1 MFDGYYF
8 FSEVLLAFDDEGG
21 LAWHASLRFDNDL
34 TDDLTPHAAE
44 LVSHDELVV
53 VFDHDGTVLL
63 DQQQTELDFLLGA
76 DTFEDEY
83 YAGVLP
89 WFGDRF
95 VVHGCQILQNGVLR
109 SPHRTVFY
117 VQKVKYE

>member
-1 MFDGYYF
+1 MRR
-8 FSEVLLAFDDEGG
+8 SI
-21 LAWHASLRFDNDL
+21 WHASLRFDNDL

-53 VFDHDGTVLL
+53 VSPSHQVLRYSVFDHDGTVLL
-63 DQQQTELDFLLGA
+63 DQQHTELDFLLGA